1 MVEFT
6 GSNGSGL
13 GFSSAYRGA
22 LDTLSG
28 GRSDDVETLVRSLAP
43 APREISGA
51 ELALQFFSNMAA
63 NASQP
68 GSTVLSSAA
77 SAVKPTADEY
87 IRQVEANRKDQAALG
102 PLAISLAKSLKP
114 SSTQSVPRRYEIN
127 NIAKFKELF
136 PNSFVEET
144 DGKYYTSMNSNSFN
158 SVYKAAPGILSLSE
172 AKGTDDGDDFDTRT
186 LYKDGAEVKVYTQA
200 DFDKYIA
207 LDYTEV
213 KPAAK
218 VDFVQRTLYKDGAEV
233 KVYNQVDFDKYIN
246 NDWSEQ
252 KPAAKVDFVK
262 RTLYKDG
269 AEVEVLTQV
278 DLDKYIA
285 LDYTE
290 VKPAVKVDF
299 VKRTLYKDGAE
310 VEVLTQADFDKYIA
324 LDYTEVKP
332 ADIKEL
338 PKPNAYE
345 RLRNNATS
353 IATQIENNEIEL
365 TNGKLPANIFSTL
378 QLDAK
383 QIKEVKKITIN
394 NQDGST
400 TELLRPGINMREVIS
415 KAYGEKVAKLMYGD
429 EAEKSEKVEAKNNY
443 INPLNIAGID
453 FNTIGGKGAKLSTAE
468 ASALANAKNSANSLN
483 KAFNLY
489 FENGEYNRKR
499 AITASL
505 AATSVTGEP
514 TLVGRAADLFA
525 AVTDQKARSIL
536 QEMSNSIEIILR
548 VRSGAAVPDSE
559 VIKYQKIYMPN
570 SLDSAELARAK
581 LQKLAA
587 FVADTYD
594 GLAAGRFARI
604 ENDQYDRNSDD
615 PLKRSRYIYN
625 DSSHGIV
632 DQNTGDPLDLRSKYS
647 TDSSGVNSAK
657 TPTILGI
664 SKPDENGNVVVTLSN
679 NTSLFGKAEDFE

>member
-1 MVEFT
+1 M
-6 GSNGSGL
+6 
-13 GFSSAYRGA
+13 
-22 LDTLSG
+22 
-28 GRSDDVETLVRSLAP
+28 
-43 APREISGA
+43 
-51 ELALQFFSNMAA
+51 
-63 NASQP
+63 
-68 GSTVLSSAA
+68 
-77 SAVKPTADEY
+77 
-87 IRQVEANRKDQAALG
+87 
-102 PLAISLAKSLKP
+102 
-114 SSTQSVPRRYEIN
+114 
-127 NIAKFKELF
+127 
-136 PNSFVEET
+136 
-144 DGKYYTSMNSNSFN
+144 
-158 SVYKAAPGILSLSE
+158 
-172 AKGTDDGDDFDTRT
+172 
-186 LYKDGAEVKVYTQA
+186 
-200 DFDKYIA
+200 
-207 LDYTEV
+207 
-213 KPAAK
+213 
-218 VDFVQRTLYKDGAEV
+218 
-233 KVYNQVDFDKYIN
+233 
-246 NDWSEQ
+246 
-252 KPAAKVDFVK
+252 
-262 RTLYKDG
+262 
-269 AEVEVLTQV
+269 
-278 DLDKYIA
+278 
-285 LDYTE
+285 
-290 VKPAVKVDF
+290 
-299 VKRTLYKDGAE
+299 
-310 VEVLTQADFDKYIA
+310 
-324 LDYTEVKP
+324 
-332 ADIKEL
+332 
-338 PKPNAYE
+338 
-345 RLRNNATS
+345 
-353 IATQIENNEIEL
+353 
-365 TNGKLPANIFSTL
+365 PANIFSTL

-400 TELLRPGINMREVIS
+400 TEVLRPGINMREVIS

-453 FNTIGGKGAKLSTAE
+453 FNTIGGKNAKLSTAE

-499 AITASL
+499 AVIASL

-514 TLVGRAADLFA
+514 TLVGRTADLFA

-570 SLDSAELARAK
+570 SYDSAELARAK

-647 TDSSGVNSAK
+647 TDSSGANSAQ
-657 TPTILGI
+657 TPTILSI
-664 SKPDENGNVVVTLSN
+664 SKPDANGNVVVTLSN
-679 NTSLFGKAEDFE
+679 GKNLFGPAENFE

>member
-1 MVEFT
+1 MVEYT

-28 GRSDDVETLVRSLAP
+28 GRLGDVEDLLSGLAP

-68 GSTVLSSAA
+68 GATVLSSAA

-114 SSTQSVPRRYEIN
+114 SSTQSVPRRYKIN
-127 NIAKFKELF
+127 DLKKFKALF
-136 PNSFVEET
+136 PDSIIEET
-144 DGKYYTSMNSNSFN
+144 NEKFYTTMNSNSFN
-158 SVYKAAPGILSLSE
+158 VLDQKTPGMLSLTVPL
-172 AKGTDDGDDFDTRT
+172 AADDGGDFDTRT
-186 LYKDGAEVKVYTQA
+186 LYKDGAEVKVYNQV
-200 DFDKYIA
+200 DFDKYINN
-207 LDYTEV
+207 DWSEQ

-246 NDWSEQ
+246 NDWSE
-252 KPAAKVDFVK
+252 
-262 RTLYKDG
+262 
-269 AEVEVLTQV
+269 E
-278 DLDKYIA
+278 
-285 LDYTE
+285 
-290 VKPAVKVDF
+290 
-299 VKRTLYKDGAE
+299 
-310 VEVLTQADFDKYIA
+310 
-324 LDYTEVKP
+324 KP
-332 ADIKEL
+332 ADIVEG

-400 TELLRPGINMREVIS
+400 TEVLRPGINMREVIAD
-415 KAYGEKVAKLMYGD
+415 AYGEEVAKLMYGGPV
-429 EAEKSEKVEAKNNY
+429 EKSETVETKNNY
-443 INPLNIAGID
+443 INSLSIAGID
-453 FNTIGGKGAKLSTAE
+453 FNTIGGKDAKLSTAE

-489 FENGEYNRKR
+489 FENGKYNRKR
-499 AITASL
+499 AVIASL
-505 AATSVTGEP
+505 AATSVTENP
-514 TLVGRAADLFA
+514 TLIGRATDIFA

-570 SLDSAELARAK
+570 SLDSPELARAK

-632 DQNTGDPLDLRSKYS
+632 DQNTGEPLDLRTKYS
-647 TDSSGVNSAK
+647 TDSSGADSAQ
-657 TPTILGI
+657 TPTILSI
-664 SKPDENGNVVVTLSN
+664 SKPDANGNVVVTLSN
-679 NTSLFGKAEDFE
+679 GKSLFGPAENFE